1 MLMTEDKPEFTHL
14 SGGDVPRM
22 VDISA
27 KNVTERTAVAVARI
41 HLGHELSAL
50 LKESGS
56 TKKGPVLQTAVIA
69 AIQAAKRTS
78 ELIPMCH
85 PLPLSGVDV
94 DIKLEGEYA
103 IIQVTAKT
111 SGRTGVEMEAL
122 TAASVGALTIYDM
135 CKSVSK
141 SMEIE
146 SICLLEKTGGKS
158 GDYRKQ

>member
-1 MLMTEDKPEFTHL
+1 M
-14 SGGDVPRM
+14 
-22 VDISA
+22 
-27 KNVTERTAVAVARI
+27 
-41 HLGHELSAL
+41 
-50 LKESGS
+50 
-56 TKKGPVLQTAVIA
+56 
-69 AIQAAKRTS
+69 
-78 ELIPMCH
+78 IPMCH

-103 IIQVTAKT
+103 VIRVTAKT

-122 TAASVGALTIYDM
+122 TAASVAALTIYDM

-158 GDYRKQ
+158 GDYRKSQ